1 MIFDVKANDLS
12 REGQV
17 RPLCARR
24 GTTSLGLLH
33 LMHPKLRF
41 IQPKHDTTD
50 GETETGVSACPSERV
65 IL

>member
-1 MIFDVKANDLS
+1 MM
-12 REGQV
+12 
-17 RPLCARR
+17 
-24 GTTSLGLLH
+24 SLGLLH

-41 IQPKHDTTD
+41 IQPKHDTAD